1 MSIGVAS
8 ARSFL
13 ISGVVMKETSFQKTA
28 LAVSLLSVFSFGV
41 QANPLVLENAKYPN
55 TTLNTLNMN
64 NAGQDVVYKAPAAE
78 NTDSQTVSEY
88 KYYALLLSNGT
99 GNTITAKSLTFR
111 SANQATNDPNQTT
124 GASYNALVL
133 TNSSSLTIDV
143 DTLNVGTQ
151 NGADRGIRLT
161 GAGTGAGNRLT
172 IHANEITSYT
182 GDEFVHVRNGG
193 AGSVADIGTADRRIG
208 KFTAKTGWGKD
219 DYGVAIL
226 QVNEGGTIN
235 FYADEAT
242 FDGSTNIS
250 GGVFGSGSYGTLN
263 VDVNKLNIDG
273 NICGTYGLITTDTH
287 TFYLNV
293 RAKELSLK
301 GDINFGS
308 KGDSASHSNH
318 GRRTIV
324 NVNADRGTMEG
335 NVHGYERGR
344 VGIFSEQGLEI
355 TGNITVEDWGKA
367 YLGALLKNDGTIEKE
382 GGLVSLTGNVDL
394 KDRAHLTFGNGSRT
408 IVGGNISAG
417 PQTTV
422 RLNSAE
428 LELGPEGTATFDGD
442 QFFSSG
448 GTIVLNNAPS
458 NAPSQDG
465 KVLTISNLTGDLTV
479 AASGVLNDTFANPE
493 DAAKALNESIDIRIN
508 PQGEEGGTYQ
518 LTGRSGS
525 ISDSWVADSD
535 GTITARTEN
544 ESLKAFE
551 NFNAMTLVAWR
562 GENNRLTQRLGD
574 IRDNAGA
581 VGSWARVYGY
591 KAEYSDGV
599 SIKYKSNAVQAGTDL
614 RFADNYVAG
623 LALSYTKGDG
633 TLSNG
638 SADVDSYSV
647 AAYVTGSFPCG
658 GYFDV
663 IGRAG
668 RMSSDMTAANGTNVL
683 KASYDNTLLGLS
695 AEVGYRYNINSM
707 FYVEPQAE
715 LSYATALGDDFTAG
729 NGVRIRQDD
738 FQSLVGRLGARV
750 GATFAQ
756 NKGSVYLTAS
766 VKHDFLGDADST
778 ASLGNVVKKQDVN
791 VGGTWFSYGIGT
803 QFDMTDKLSVYGS
816 LERADGSD
824 YTENYRYN
832 VGLRYVW

>member
-1 MSIGVAS
+1 
-8 ARSFL
+8 
-13 ISGVVMKETSFQKTA
+13 MKETSFQKTA
-28 LAVSLLSVFSFGV
+28 LAVSLLSVFSFSV
-41 QANPLVLENAKYPN
+41 QADPLVNAEYSS
-55 TTLNTLNMN
+55 TTLNLND
-64 NAGQDVVYKAPAAE
+64 AGQDVVYKAP
-78 NTDSQTVSEY
+78 NMGSYTGEY
-88 KYYALLLSNGT
+88 YHHALLLNNGT
-99 GNTITAKSLTFR
+99 GNAITAKSLTFR
-111 SANQATNDPNQTT
+111 SANKETNNPSQHPGD
-124 GASYNALVL
+124 SYHAIVL

-151 NGADRGIRLT
+151 DKDGNPIYGADRGIRLT

-273 NICGTYGLITTDTH
+273 NICGTYGLITTDNN

-293 RAKELSLK
+293 RAKELSLN

-318 GRRTIV
+318 GRTTIV
-324 NVNADRGTMEG
+324 NVNADRGTMTG
-335 NVHGYERGR
+335 NVQGFERGN

-355 TGNITVEDWGKA
+355 TGDITVKGNGQA
-367 YLGALLKNDGTIEKE
+367 YLGALLKKDGETIVPEKE
-382 GGLVSLTGNVDL
+382 GGLVSLTGNVVL
-394 KDRAHLTFGNGSRT
+394 ENFAHLTFGNGSRT

-417 PQTTV
+417 SQTTV
-422 RLNSAE
+422 ELQSAE

-458 NAPSQDG
+458 GEG
-465 KVLTISNLTGDLTV
+465 KVLTILDLRGDLTV

-493 DAAKALNESIDIRIN
+493 DAAQALNESIDIGIN
-508 PQGEEGGTYQ
+508 EQGEGNYQ

-591 KAEYSDGV
+591 KAKYSDGV

-614 RFADNYVAG
+614 RFADNYIAG

-668 RMSSDMTAANGTNVL
+668 RMSSDMTAANGTNVM

-695 AEVGYRYNINSM
+695 AEVGYRYNINPM

-778 ASLGNVVKKQDVN
+778 ATLGNVVKKQDVN

>member
-1 MSIGVAS
+1 
-8 ARSFL
+8 
-13 ISGVVMKETSFQKTA
+13 MKETSFQKTA

-41 QANPLVLENAKYPN
+41 QAEPLVNAEYPTGTN
-55 TTLNTLNMN
+55 LNMN
-64 NAGQDVVYKAPAAE
+64 HAGQDVVYEAPARPNA
-78 NTDSQTVSEY
+78 DPSDSEY
-88 KYYALLLSNGT
+88 RHYALLLSNGT
-99 GNTITAKSLTFR
+99 GNAITAKSLTFC
-111 SANQATNDPNQTT
+111 SANQATHNPSQTT
-124 GASYNALVL
+124 GASYHALVL

-161 GAGTGAGNRLT
+161 GAGAGAGNKLT
-172 IHANEITSYT
+172 ILANEITSYT

-193 AGSVADIGTADRRIG
+193 AGSVANIGTANRRIG
-208 KFTAKTGWGKD
+208 KFTAKTGWTKD

-273 NICGTYGLITTDTH
+273 NICGTYGLITTDTN

-318 GRRTIV
+318 GRKTIV
-324 NVNADRGTMEG
+324 NVNADRGTMTG
-335 NVHGYERGR
+335 NVQGFERGH

-355 TGNITVEDWGKA
+355 TGDIIVEDNGKA
-367 YLGALLKNDGTIEKE
+367 YLGALLKKDENEIIVPEKE
-382 GGLVSLTGNVDL
+382 GGLVSLTGDVDL
-394 KDRAHLTFGNGSRT
+394 KERAHLTFGNGSRT

-458 NAPSQDG
+458 QDG
-465 KVLTISNLTGDLTV
+465 KVLTISNLNGDLTV

-562 GENNRLTQRLGD
+562 GENNRLAQRLGD

-591 KAEYSDGV
+591 QAKYSDGV

-715 LSYATALGDDFTAG
+715 LSYATTLGDDFTAG

-738 FQSLVGRLGARV
+738 YQSLVGRLGARV

-778 ASLGNVVKKQDVN
+778 ATLGNVVKKQDVN

-816 LERADGSD
+816 LERADGGD

>member
-1 MSIGVAS
+1 
-8 ARSFL
+8 
-13 ISGVVMKETSFQKTA
+13 MKETSFQKTA

-41 QANPLVLENAKYPN
+41 QANPLEFGNEGHSS
-55 TTLNTLNMN
+55 TTLNMN
-64 NAGQDVVYKAPAAE
+64 HAGQDVVYKAPAAV
-78 NTDSQTVSEY
+78 NTGPNASEY
-88 KYYALLLSNGT
+88 KHYALLLSNGT
-99 GNTITAKSLTFR
+99 ENAITAKSLTFR
-111 SANQATNDPNQTT
+111 SANLATDDPNQTT

-151 NGADRGIRLT
+151 NNAGNSIYGADRGIRLT
-161 GAGTGAGNRLT
+161 GAGTGAGNKLT

-193 AGSVADIGTADRRIG
+193 EGSVANIGTADRRIG

-273 NICGTYGLITTDTH
+273 NICGTYGLITTDTN

-308 KGDSASHSNH
+308 KGDSASHSDH
-318 GRRTIV
+318 GRTTIV
-324 NVNADRGTMEG
+324 NVNADRGTMTG
-335 NVHGYERGR
+335 NVQGFERGH

-355 TGNITVEDWGKA
+355 TGDITVKGNGQA
-367 YLGALLKNDGTIEKE
+367 YLGALLKKNGETIVPEKE
-382 GGLVSLTGNVDL
+382 GGLVSLTGNVNL
-394 KDRAHLTFGNGSRT
+394 TSWAHLTFGNGSRT
-408 IVGGNISAG
+408 IVRGNISAG
-417 PQTTV
+417 ISPNDSPVVDLQ
-422 RLNSAE
+422 SAE
-428 LELGPEGTATFDGD
+428 LELGPEGTATFGGEGLW
-442 QFFSSG
+442 SSG
-448 GTIVLNNAPS
+448 GTIVLNNVS
-458 NAPSQDG
+458 SGDG
-465 KVLTISNLTGDLTV
+465 KVLTISDLNGDLTV
-479 AASGVLNDTFANPE
+479 AASSVLNDTFANPE
-493 DAAKALNESIDIRIN
+493 DAAKALNESIDIGIRE
-508 PQGEEGGTYQ
+508 QGRGTYQ
-518 LTGRSGS
+518 LTGRSGI

-544 ESLKAFE
+544 ESLNAFE

-591 KAEYSDGV
+591 QAKYSDGV

-668 RMSSDMTAANGTNVL
+668 RMSSDITAANGTNVM

-695 AEVGYRYNINSM
+695 AEVGYRYNINPM

-778 ASLGNVVKKQDVN
+778 ASLGNVVKKQEVN
-791 VGGTWFSYGIGT
+791 AGGTWFSYGIGT

>member
-1 MSIGVAS
+1 
-8 ARSFL
+8 
-13 ISGVVMKETSFQKTA
+13 MKETSFQKTA

-41 QANPLVLENAKYPN
+41 QANPLEFGNEGHSS
-55 TTLNTLNMN
+55 TTLNMN
-64 NAGQDVVYKAPAAE
+64 HAGQDVVYKAPAAV
-78 NTDSQTVSEY
+78 NTGPNASEY
-88 KYYALLLSNGT
+88 KHYALLLSNGT
-99 GNTITAKSLTFR
+99 ENAITAKSLTFR
-111 SANQATNDPNQTT
+111 SANQAMHDPNQTT

-151 NGADRGIRLT
+151 NNAGNSIYGADRGIRLT
-161 GAGTGAGNRLT
+161 GAGTGAGNKLT

-193 AGSVADIGTADRRIG
+193 EGSVANIGTADRRIG

-273 NICGTYGLITTDTH
+273 NICGTYGLITTDTN

-308 KGDSASHSNH
+308 KGDSASHSDH
-318 GRRTIV
+318 GRTTIV
-324 NVNADRGTMEG
+324 NVNADRGTMTG
-335 NVHGYERGR
+335 NVQGFERGH

-355 TGNITVEDWGKA
+355 TGDITVKGNGQA
-367 YLGALLKNDGTIEKE
+367 YLGALLKKNGETIVPEKE
-382 GGLVSLTGNVDL
+382 GGLVSLTGNVNL
-394 KDRAHLTFGNGSRT
+394 TSRAHLTFGNGSRT
-408 IVGGNISAG
+408 IVRGNISAG
-417 PQTTV
+417 ISPNESPVVDLQ
-422 RLNSAE
+422 SAE
-428 LELGPEGTATFDGD
+428 LELGPGGTATFGGEWLH
-442 QFFSSG
+442 SSG
-448 GTIVLNNAPS
+448 GTIVLNNVS
-458 NAPSQDG
+458 SGDG
-465 KVLTISNLTGDLTV
+465 KVLTIRNLTGDLTV
-479 AASGVLNDTFANPE
+479 AASSVLNDTFANPE
-493 DAAKALNESIDIRIN
+493 DAAKALNESIDIGIDE
-508 PQGEEGGTYQ
+508 QGEGGTYQ

-544 ESLKAFE
+544 ESLNAFE

-591 KAEYSDGV
+591 QAKYSDGV

-668 RMSSDMTAANGTNVL
+668 RMSSDITAANGTNVM

-695 AEVGYRYNINSM
+695 AEVGYRYNINPM

>member
-1 MSIGVAS
+1 
-8 ARSFL
+8 
-13 ISGVVMKETSFQKTA
+13 MKETSFQKTA

-111 SANQATNDPNQTT
+111 SANQAMHNTSQTT
-124 GASYNALVL
+124 GTGYNALVL

-151 NGADRGIRLT
+151 NNAGNSIYGADRGIRLT
-161 GAGTGAGNRLT
+161 GEGTGAGNNLT

-182 GDEFVHVRNGG
+182 GDEFVHVRNG
-193 AGSVADIGTADRRIG
+193 ANSVANIGTADRRIG

-335 NVHGYERGR
+335 NVHGYERGN

-355 TGNITVEDWGKA
+355 TGNITVEDNGQA

-382 GGLVSLTGNVDL
+382 GGLVSLTGDVDL
-394 KDRAHLTFGNGSRT
+394 KERARLTFGNGSRT

-428 LELGPEGTATFDGD
+428 LELGPGGTATFGGD

-448 GTIVLNNAPS
+448 GTIVLNNVS
-458 NAPSQDG
+458 SGDG
-465 KVLTISNLTGDLTV
+465 KVLKIHDLRGNLTV
-479 AASGVLNDTFANPE
+479 AASSVLNDTFANPE
-493 DAAKALNESIDIRIN
+493 DAAKALNESIDIWIN
-508 PQGEEGGTYQ
+508 PQVEGGTYQ

-591 KAEYSDGV
+591 QAKYSDGV

-668 RMSSDMTAANGTNVL
+668 RMSSDITAANGTNVM

-695 AEVGYRYNINSM
+695 AEVGYRYNINPM

>member
-1 MSIGVAS
+1 
-8 ARSFL
+8 
-13 ISGVVMKETSFQKTA
+13 MKETSFQKTA

-41 QANPLVLENAKYPN
+41 QAESLVNAKYSGVTN
-55 TTLNTLNMN
+55 LNY
-64 NAGQDVVYKAPAAE
+64 AGQDVVYKAPGTL
-78 NTDSQTVSEY
+78 NTGSNTSEY
-88 KYYALLLSNGT
+88 EHYALLFSNAT
-99 GNTITAKSLTFR
+99 GTITAKSLTFC
-111 SANQATNDPNQTT
+111 SDYKATNITPSQIPP
-124 GASYNALVL
+124 GAGRHALVL
-133 TNSSSLTIDV
+133 TDSSSLTIDV

-151 NGADRGIRLT
+151 DNAGHSIYGGERGIRLT
-161 GAGTGAGNRLT
+161 GAGTGAGNKLT
-172 IHANEITSYT
+172 ILANEITSYT

-193 AGSVADIGTADRRIG
+193 AGSVANIGTANRRIG
-208 KFTAKTGWGKD
+208 KFTAKTGWTKD

-273 NICGTYGLITTDTH
+273 NICGTYGLITTDTN

-318 GRRTIV
+318 GRKTIV
-324 NVNADRGTMEG
+324 NVNADRGTMTG
-335 NVHGYERGR
+335 NVQGFERGH

-355 TGNITVEDWGKA
+355 TGNITVEDWGQA

-382 GGLVSLTGNVDL
+382 GGLVSLTGDVNL
-394 KDRAHLTFGNGSRT
+394 KKRAHLTFGNGSRT
-408 IVGGNISAG
+408 IVCGNISAG
-417 PQTTV
+417 ISEGDSPV
-422 RLNSAE
+422 VELNSAE
-428 LELGPEGTATFDGD
+428 LELGPGGTATFGGEWLH
-442 QFFSSG
+442 SSG
-448 GTIVLNNAPS
+448 GTIVLNNVS
-458 NAPSQDG
+458 SGDG
-465 KVLTISNLTGDLTV
+465 KVLTILNLKGDLTV

-493 DAAKALNESIDIRIN
+493 DAAKALNESIDIGIYE
-508 PQGEEGGTYQ
+508 QGEEGGTYQ
-518 LTGRSGS
+518 LTGRSGI

-591 KAEYSDGV
+591 KAKYSDGV

-715 LSYATALGDDFTAG
+715 LSYATTLGDDFTAG

-738 FQSLVGRLGARV
+738 YQSLVGRLGARV

-778 ASLGNVVKKQDVN
+778 ATLGNVVKKQDVN

-816 LERADGSD
+816 LERADGGD

>member
-1 MSIGVAS
+1 
-8 ARSFL
+8 
-13 ISGVVMKETSFQKTA
+13 MKETSFQKTA

-111 SANQATNDPNQTT
+111 SANQATDDPNQTP

-143 DTLNVGTQ
+143 DTLNVSTQ
-151 NGADRGIRLT
+151 NNAGNSIYGADRGIRLT
-161 GAGTGAGNRLT
+161 GEGTGAGNNLT

-182 GDEFVHVRNGG
+182 GDEFVHVRNG
-193 AGSVADIGTADRRIG
+193 ANSVANIGTADRRIG

-273 NICGTYGLITTDTH
+273 NICGTYGLITTDTN

-308 KGDSASHSNH
+308 KGDSASHSDH
-318 GRRTIV
+318 GRTTIV
-324 NVNADRGTMEG
+324 NVNADRGTMTG
-335 NVHGYERGR
+335 NVQGFERGH

-355 TGNITVEDWGKA
+355 TGDITVKGNGQA
-367 YLGALLKNDGTIEKE
+367 YLGALLKKNGETIVPEKE
-382 GGLVSLTGNVDL
+382 GGLVSLTGNVNL
-394 KDRAHLTFGNGSRT
+394 TSRAHLTFGNGSRT
-408 IVGGNISAG
+408 IVRGNISAG
-417 PQTTV
+417 ISPNDSPVVDLQ
-422 RLNSAE
+422 SAE
-428 LELGPEGTATFDGD
+428 LELGPEGTATFGGEGLW
-442 QFFSSG
+442 SSG
-448 GTIVLNNAPS
+448 GTIVLNNVS
-458 NAPSQDG
+458 SGDG
-465 KVLTISNLTGDLTV
+465 KVLTISDLNGDLTV
-479 AASGVLNDTFANPE
+479 AASSVLNDTFANPE
-493 DAAKALNESIDIRIN
+493 DAAKALNESIDIGIRE
-508 PQGEEGGTYQ
+508 QGRGTYQ
-518 LTGRSGS
+518 LTGRSGI

-544 ESLKAFE
+544 ESLNAFE

-591 KAEYSDGV
+591 QAKYSDGV

-668 RMSSDMTAANGTNVL
+668 RMSSDITAANGTNVM

-695 AEVGYRYNINSM
+695 AEVGYRYNINPM

-778 ASLGNVVKKQDVN
+778 ASLGNVVKKQEVN
-791 VGGTWFSYGIGT
+791 AGGTWFSYGIGT

>member
-1 MSIGVAS
+1 
-8 ARSFL
+8 
-13 ISGVVMKETSFQKTA
+13 MKETSFQKTA

-41 QANPLVLENAKYPN
+41 QANPLENEEYSAGTN
-55 TTLNTLNMN
+55 LNMN
-64 NAGQDVVYKAPAAE
+64 DAGQDVVYTAP
-78 NTDSQTVSEY
+78 NMGSDTGEY
-88 KYYALLLSNGT
+88 YHHALLFSNAT
-99 GNTITAKSLTFR
+99 GTITAKSLTFR
-111 SANQATNDPNQTT
+111 SANPATNDPNLTPGT
-124 GASYNALVL
+124 GYHALVL

-151 NGADRGIRLT
+151 NQSGNSIYGADRGIRLT

-273 NICGTYGLITTDTH
+273 NICGTYGLITTDPN

-324 NVNADRGTMEG
+324 NVNADRGTMTG
-335 NVHGYERGR
+335 NVQGFERGH

-382 GGLVSLTGNVDL
+382 GGLVSLTGNVNL
-394 KDRAHLTFGNGSRT
+394 IRRAHLTFGNGSRT
-408 IVGGNISAG
+408 IVRGNISAG
-417 PQTTV
+417 ISPNDSPVVDLQ
-422 RLNSAE
+422 SAE
-428 LELGPEGTATFDGD
+428 LELGPGGTATFGGEWLH
-442 QFFSSG
+442 SSG
-448 GTIVLNNAPS
+448 GTIVLNNVS
-458 NAPSQDG
+458 SGDG
-465 KVLTISNLTGDLTV
+465 KVLTIRNLTGDLTV
-479 AASGVLNDTFANPE
+479 AASSVLNDTFANPE
-493 DAAKALNESIDIRIN
+493 DAAKALNESIDIGIDE
-508 PQGEEGGTYQ
+508 QGEGGTYQ

-544 ESLKAFE
+544 ESLNAFE

-591 KAEYSDGV
+591 KAKYSDGV

-738 FQSLVGRLGARV
+738 YQSLVGRLGARV

-778 ASLGNVVKKQDVN
+778 ATLGNVVKKQDVN

>member
-1 MSIGVAS
+1 
-8 ARSFL
+8 
-13 ISGVVMKETSFQKTA
+13 MKETSFQKTA

-111 SANQATNDPNQTT
+111 SANQATDDPNQTP

-151 NGADRGIRLT
+151 NNAGNSIYGADRGIRLT
-161 GAGTGAGNRLT
+161 GEGTGAGNNLT

-182 GDEFVHVRNGG
+182 GDEFVHVRNG
-193 AGSVADIGTADRRIG
+193 ANSVANIGTADRRIG

-273 NICGTYGLITTDTH
+273 NICGTYGLITTDTN

-308 KGDSASHSNH
+308 KGDSASHSDH
-318 GRRTIV
+318 GRTTIV
-324 NVNADRGTMEG
+324 NVNADRGTMTG
-335 NVHGYERGR
+335 NVQGFERGH

-355 TGNITVEDWGKA
+355 TGDITVKGNGQA
-367 YLGALLKNDGTIEKE
+367 YLGALLKKNGETIVPEKE
-382 GGLVSLTGNVDL
+382 GGLVSLTGNVNL
-394 KDRAHLTFGNGSRT
+394 TSRAHLTFGNGSRT
-408 IVGGNISAG
+408 IVRGNISAG
-417 PQTTV
+417 ISPNDSPVVDLQ
-422 RLNSAE
+422 SAE
-428 LELGPEGTATFDGD
+428 LELGPEGTATFGGEGLW
-442 QFFSSG
+442 SSG
-448 GTIVLNNAPS
+448 GTIVLNNVS
-458 NAPSQDG
+458 SGDG
-465 KVLTISNLTGDLTV
+465 KVLTISDLNGDLTV
-479 AASGVLNDTFANPE
+479 AASSVLNDTFANPE
-493 DAAKALNESIDIRIN
+493 DAAKALNESIDIGIRE
-508 PQGEEGGTYQ
+508 QGRGTYQ
-518 LTGRSGS
+518 LTGRSGI

-544 ESLKAFE
+544 ESLNAFE

-591 KAEYSDGV
+591 QAKYSDGV

-668 RMSSDMTAANGTNVL
+668 RMSSDITAANGTNVM

-695 AEVGYRYNINSM
+695 AEVGYRYNINPM

-778 ASLGNVVKKQDVN
+778 ASLGNVVKKQEVN
-791 VGGTWFSYGIGT
+791 AGGTWFSYGIGT

>member
-1 MSIGVAS
+1 
-8 ARSFL
+8 
-13 ISGVVMKETSFQKTA
+13 MKETSFQKTA

-41 QANPLVLENAKYPN
+41 QANPLGNAEYSGVTN
-55 TTLNTLNMN
+55 LNY
-64 NAGQDVVYKAPAAE
+64 AGQDVVYTAP
-78 NTDSQTVSEY
+78 NMGSDTGEY
-88 KYYALLLSNGT
+88 YHHALLFSNAT
-99 GNTITAKSLTFR
+99 GTITAKSLTFR
-111 SANQATNDPNQTT
+111 SANPATNIPSPTPGT
-124 GASYNALVL
+124 GYHALVL

-151 NGADRGIRLT
+151 DAGGNSSPGADRGIRLT
-161 GAGTGAGNRLT
+161 GAGAGAGNKLT

-193 AGSVADIGTADRRIG
+193 EGSVADIGTADRRIG

-242 FDGSTNIS
+242 FDGSTHTS

-273 NICGTYGLITTDTH
+273 NICGTYGTIANDPHPH

-308 KGDSASHSNH
+308 MGNPTIHSNH
-318 GRRTIV
+318 DRTTIV
-324 NVNADRGTMEG
+324 NVNADRGTMTG
-335 NVHGYERGR
+335 NVNGFERGN

-355 TGNITVEDWGKA
+355 TGNITVENRGKA
-367 YLGALLKNDGTIEKE
+367 YLGALLFKKDDGTIAPEKE
-382 GGLVSLTGNVDL
+382 GGLVSLTGDVVL
-394 KDRAHLTFGNGSRT
+394 EGFAQLTFGNGSRT

-417 PQTTV
+417 SQTTV
-422 RLNSAE
+422 ELQSAE

-465 KVLTISNLTGDLTV
+465 KVLTISNLNGDLTV

-493 DAAKALNESIDIRIN
+493 DAAQALKGSIDIGIN
-508 PQGEEGGTYQ
+508 PQGEGGTYQ

-591 KAEYSDGV
+591 KAKYSDGV

>member
-1 MSIGVAS
+1 
-8 ARSFL
+8 
-13 ISGVVMKETSFQKTA
+13 MKETSFQKTA
-28 LAVSLLSVFSFGV
+28 LAVSLLSVFSFSV
-41 QANPLVLENAKYPN
+41 QADPLVNAEYSS
-55 TTLNTLNMN
+55 TTLNLND
-64 NAGQDVVYKAPAAE
+64 AGQDVVYEAPAKE
-78 NTDSQTVSEY
+78 NTGPNASEY

-99 GNTITAKSLTFR
+99 ENAITAKSLTFR
-111 SANQATNDPNQTT
+111 STNPATNNPSQTPGT
-124 GASYNALVL
+124 GYNALVL

-151 NGADRGIRLT
+151 NQVGNSIYGADRGIRLT
-161 GAGTGAGNRLT
+161 GAGNKLT
-172 IHANEITSYT
+172 ILANEITSYT
-182 GDEFVHVRNGG
+182 GDEFVHVRAG
-193 AGSVADIGTADRRIG
+193 ADSVADIGTADRRIG

-273 NICGTYGLITTDTH
+273 NLCGTYGLITTDNN

-293 RAKELSLK
+293 RAKELSLN

-318 GRRTIV
+318 GRTTIV
-324 NVNADRGTMEG
+324 NVNADRGTMTG
-335 NVHGYERGR
+335 NVQGFERGH

-382 GGLVSLTGNVDL
+382 GGLVSLTGNVNL
-394 KDRAHLTFGNGSRT
+394 IRRAHLTFGNGSRT
-408 IVGGNISAG
+408 IVRGNISAG
-417 PQTTV
+417 ISPNDSPVVDLQ
-422 RLNSAE
+422 SAE
-428 LELGPEGTATFDGD
+428 LELGPGGTATFGGEWLH
-442 QFFSSG
+442 SSG
-448 GTIVLNNAPS
+448 GTIVLNNVS
-458 NAPSQDG
+458 SGDG
-465 KVLTISNLTGDLTV
+465 KVLTIRNLTGDLTV
-479 AASGVLNDTFANPE
+479 AASSVLNDTFANPE
-493 DAAKALNESIDIRIN
+493 DAAKALNESIDIGIDE
-508 PQGEEGGTYQ
+508 QGEGGTYQ

-544 ESLKAFE
+544 ESLNAFE

-591 KAEYSDGV
+591 KAKYSDGV

-738 FQSLVGRLGARV
+738 YQSLVGRLGARV

-778 ASLGNVVKKQDVN
+778 ATLGNVVKKQDVN

>member
-1 MSIGVAS
+1 M
-8 ARSFL
+8 
-13 ISGVVMKETSFQKTA
+13 
-28 LAVSLLSVFSFGV
+28 
-41 QANPLVLENAKYPN
+41 
-55 TTLNTLNMN
+55 
-64 NAGQDVVYKAPAAE
+64 
-78 NTDSQTVSEY
+78 
-88 KYYALLLSNGT
+88 
-99 GNTITAKSLTFR
+99 
-111 SANQATNDPNQTT
+111 
-124 GASYNALVL
+124 
-133 TNSSSLTIDV
+133 
-143 DTLNVGTQ
+143 
-151 NGADRGIRLT
+151 
-161 GAGTGAGNRLT
+161 
-172 IHANEITSYT
+172 
-182 GDEFVHVRNGG
+182 
-193 AGSVADIGTADRRIG
+193 
-208 KFTAKTGWGKD
+208 
-219 DYGVAIL
+219 
-226 QVNEGGTIN
+226 
-235 FYADEAT
+235 
-242 FDGSTNIS
+242 
-250 GGVFGSGSYGTLN
+250 
-263 VDVNKLNIDG
+263 DVNKLNIDG
-273 NICGTYGLITTDTH
+273 NICGTYGLITTDLN

-308 KGDSASHSNH
+308 KGDSASHSDH
-318 GRRTIV
+318 GRTTIV
-324 NVNADRGTMEG
+324 NVNADRGTMTG
-335 NVHGYERGR
+335 NVQGFERGN

-355 TGNITVEDWGKA
+355 TGNITVEDNGQA

-382 GGLVSLTGNVDL
+382 GGLVSLTGDVDL
-394 KDRAHLTFGNGSRT
+394 KERARLTFGNGSRT

-428 LELGPEGTATFDGD
+428 LELGPGGTATFGGD

-448 GTIVLNNAPS
+448 GTIVLNNVS
-458 NAPSQDG
+458 SGDG
-465 KVLTISNLTGDLTV
+465 KVLKIHDLRGNLTV
-479 AASGVLNDTFANPE
+479 AASSVLNDTFANPE
-493 DAAKALNESIDIRIN
+493 DAAKALNESIDIWIN
-508 PQGEEGGTYQ
+508 PQVEGGTYQ

-591 KAEYSDGV
+591 QAKYSDGV

-668 RMSSDMTAANGTNVL
+668 RMSSDITAANGTNVM

-695 AEVGYRYNINSM
+695 AEVGYRYNINPM

>member
-1 MSIGVAS
+1 
-8 ARSFL
+8 
-13 ISGVVMKETSFQKTA
+13 MKETSFQKTA

-273 NICGTYGLITTDTH
+273 NICGTYGLITTDPN

-308 KGDSASHSNH
+308 KGDSASHSDH
-318 GRRTIV
+318 GRTTIV
-324 NVNADRGTMEG
+324 NVNADRGTMTG
-335 NVHGYERGR
+335 NVQGFERGH

-355 TGNITVEDWGKA
+355 TGDITVKVNGQA
-367 YLGALLKNDGTIEKE
+367 YLGALLKKDGGTIVPEKE
-382 GGLVSLTGNVDL
+382 GGLVSLTGDVVLENF
-394 KDRAHLTFGNGSRT
+394 AQLTFGNGSRT

-816 LERADGSD
+816 LERADGGD

>member
-1 MSIGVAS
+1 
-8 ARSFL
+8 
-13 ISGVVMKETSFQKTA
+13 MKETSFQKTA

-273 NICGTYGLITTDTH
+273 NICGTYGLITTDPN
-287 TFYLNV
+287 TFYLNI

-308 KGDSASHSNH
+308 KGDSASHSDH
-318 GRRTIV
+318 GRTTIV
-324 NVNADRGTMEG
+324 NVNADRGTMTG
-335 NVHGYERGR
+335 NVQGFERGH

-355 TGNITVEDWGKA
+355 TGDITVKVNGQA
-367 YLGALLKNDGTIEKE
+367 YLGALLKKDGGTIVPEKE
-382 GGLVSLTGNVDL
+382 GGLVSLTGDVVLENF
-394 KDRAHLTFGNGSRT
+394 AQLTFGNGSRT

>member
-1 MSIGVAS
+1 
-8 ARSFL
+8 
-13 ISGVVMKETSFQKTA
+13 MKETSFQKTA

-88 KYYALLLSNGT
+88 KYYALLLNNGT
-99 GNTITAKSLTFR
+99 GNAITAKSLTFR
-111 SANQATNDPNQTT
+111 SANKETNNPSQHPGD
-124 GASYNALVL
+124 SYHAIVL

-151 NGADRGIRLT
+151 DKDGNPIYGADRGIRLT

-172 IHANEITSYT
+172 IHANEITSYM

-263 VDVNKLNIDG
+263 VDGNKLNIDG
-273 NICGTYGLITTDTH
+273 NICGTYGLITTDNN

-308 KGDSASHSNH
+308 MGNPTIHSNH
-318 GRRTIV
+318 DRTTIV
-324 NVNADRGTMEG
+324 NVNADRGTMTG
-335 NVHGYERGR
+335 NVQGFERGN

-382 GGLVSLTGNVDL
+382 GGLVSLTGNVNL
-394 KDRAHLTFGNGSRT
+394 IRRAHLTFGNGSRT
-408 IVGGNISAG
+408 IVRGNISAG
-417 PQTTV
+417 ISPNDSPVVDLQ
-422 RLNSAE
+422 SAE
-428 LELGPEGTATFDGD
+428 LELGPGGTATFGGEWLH
-442 QFFSSG
+442 SSG
-448 GTIVLNNAPS
+448 GTIVLNNVS
-458 NAPSQDG
+458 SGDG
-465 KVLTISNLTGDLTV
+465 KVLTIRNLTGDLTV

-493 DAAKALNESIDIRIN
+493 DAAKALNESIDIGIDE
-508 PQGEEGGTYQ
+508 QGEGGTYQ

-544 ESLKAFE
+544 ESLNAFE

-591 KAEYSDGV
+591 KAKYSDGV

>member
-1 MSIGVAS
+1 
-8 ARSFL
+8 
-13 ISGVVMKETSFQKTA
+13 MKETSFQKTA
-28 LAVSLLSVFSFGV
+28 LAVSLLSVFSFSV
-41 QANPLVLENAKYPN
+41 QADPLVNAEYSS
-55 TTLNTLNMN
+55 TTLNLND
-64 NAGQDVVYKAPAAE
+64 AGQDVVYKAP
-78 NTDSQTVSEY
+78 NMGSYTGEY
-88 KYYALLLSNGT
+88 YHHALLLNNGT
-99 GNTITAKSLTFR
+99 GNAITAKSLTFR
-111 SANQATNDPNQTT
+111 SANKETNNPSQHPGD
-124 GASYNALVL
+124 SYHAIVL

-151 NGADRGIRLT
+151 DKDGNPIYGADRGIRLT

-318 GRRTIV
+318 GRTTIV

-408 IVGGNISAG
+408 IISGNISTG
-417 PQTTV
+417 SQTV
-422 RLNSAE
+422 VELNSAE
-428 LELGPEGTATFDGD
+428 LELGPEGTATFGGEGL
-442 QFFSSG
+442 SSYG
-448 GTIVLNNAPS
+448 GTIVLNNTS
-458 NAPSQDG
+458 SGDG
-465 KVLTISNLTGDLTV
+465 KVLTISDLKGDHLTV

-493 DAAKALNESIDIRIN
+493 DAAQALKGSIEIGR
-508 PQGEEGGTYQ
+508 GENYQ
-518 LTGRSGS
+518 LKGRSGS

-544 ESLKAFE
+544 ESLNAFE

-591 KAEYSDGV
+591 KAKYSDGV

-695 AEVGYRYNINSM
+695 AEVGYRYNINPM

>member
-1 MSIGVAS
+1 
-8 ARSFL
+8 
-13 ISGVVMKETSFQKTA
+13 MKETSFQKTA

-111 SANQATNDPNQTT
+111 SANQATDDPNQTP

-151 NGADRGIRLT
+151 NNAGNSIYGADRGIRLT
-161 GAGTGAGNRLT
+161 GEGTGAGNNLT

-182 GDEFVHVRNGG
+182 GDEFVHVRNG
-193 AGSVADIGTADRRIG
+193 ANSVANIGTADRRIG

-250 GGVFGSGSYGTLN
+250 GGVFGLGSYGTLN

-273 NICGTYGLITTDTH
+273 NICGTYGLITTDTN

-308 KGDSASHSNH
+308 KGDSASHSDH
-318 GRRTIV
+318 GRTTIV
-324 NVNADRGTMEG
+324 NVNADRGTMTG
-335 NVHGYERGR
+335 NVQGFERGH

-355 TGNITVEDWGKA
+355 TGDITVKGNGQA
-367 YLGALLKNDGTIEKE
+367 YLGALLKKNGETIVPEKE
-382 GGLVSLTGNVDL
+382 GGLVSLTGNVNL
-394 KDRAHLTFGNGSRT
+394 TSRAHLTFGNGSRT
-408 IVGGNISAG
+408 IVRGNISAG
-417 PQTTV
+417 ISPNDSPVVDLQ
-422 RLNSAE
+422 SAE
-428 LELGPEGTATFDGD
+428 LELGPEGTATFGGEGLW
-442 QFFSSG
+442 SSG
-448 GTIVLNNAPS
+448 GTIVLNNVS
-458 NAPSQDG
+458 SGDG
-465 KVLTISNLTGDLTV
+465 KVLTISDLNGDLTV
-479 AASGVLNDTFANPE
+479 AASSVLNDTFANPE
-493 DAAKALNESIDIRIN
+493 DAAKALNESIDIGIRE
-508 PQGEEGGTYQ
+508 QGRGTYQ
-518 LTGRSGS
+518 LTGRSGI

-544 ESLKAFE
+544 ESLNAFE

-591 KAEYSDGV
+591 QAKYSDGV

-668 RMSSDMTAANGTNVL
+668 RMSSDITAANGTNVM

-695 AEVGYRYNINSM
+695 AEVGYRYNINPM

-778 ASLGNVVKKQDVN
+778 ASLGNVVKKQEVN
-791 VGGTWFSYGIGT
+791 AGGTWFSYGIGT

>member
-1 MSIGVAS
+1 
-8 ARSFL
+8 
-13 ISGVVMKETSFQKTA
+13 MKETSFQKTA

-41 QANPLVLENAKYPN
+41 QANSLVNKEYSAG
-55 TTLNTLNMN
+55 TTLNMN
-64 NAGQDVVYKAPAAE
+64 DAGQDVVYKAPATE
-78 NTDSQTVSEY
+78 KTNTNNEY

-99 GNTITAKSLTFR
+99 ENAITAKSLTFR
-111 SANQATNDPNQTT
+111 STNPATHNPNQHP
-124 GASYNALVL
+124 GDSYHAIVL

-151 NGADRGIRLT
+151 DQNGNSIYGADRGIRLT
-161 GAGTGAGNRLT
+161 VAGTGAGNKLT

-193 AGSVADIGTADRRIG
+193 EGSVANIGTADRRIG

-273 NICGTYGLITTDTH
+273 NICGTYGLITTDTN

-308 KGDSASHSNH
+308 KGDSASHSDH
-318 GRRTIV
+318 GRTTIV
-324 NVNADRGTMEG
+324 NVNADRGTMTG
-335 NVHGYERGR
+335 NVQGFERGH

-355 TGNITVEDWGKA
+355 TGDITVKGNGQA
-367 YLGALLKNDGTIEKE
+367 YLGALLKKNGETIVPEKE
-382 GGLVSLTGNVDL
+382 GGLVSLTGNVNL
-394 KDRAHLTFGNGSRT
+394 TSRAHLTFGNGSRT
-408 IVGGNISAG
+408 IVRGNISAG
-417 PQTTV
+417 ISPNDSPVVDLQ
-422 RLNSAE
+422 SAE
-428 LELGPEGTATFDGD
+428 LELGPEGTATFGGEGLW
-442 QFFSSG
+442 SSG
-448 GTIVLNNAPS
+448 GTIVLNNVS
-458 NAPSQDG
+458 SGDG
-465 KVLTISNLTGDLTV
+465 KVLTISDLNGDLTV
-479 AASGVLNDTFANPE
+479 AASSVLNDTFANPE
-493 DAAKALNESIDIRIN
+493 DAAKALNESIDIGIRE
-508 PQGEEGGTYQ
+508 QGRGTYQ
-518 LTGRSGS
+518 LTGRSGI

-544 ESLKAFE
+544 ESLNAFE

-591 KAEYSDGV
+591 QAKYSDGV

-668 RMSSDMTAANGTNVL
+668 RMSSDITAANGTNVM

-695 AEVGYRYNINSM
+695 AEVGYRYNINPM

-778 ASLGNVVKKQDVN
+778 ASLGNVVKKQEVN
-791 VGGTWFSYGIGT
+791 AGGTWFSYGIGT

>member
-1 MSIGVAS
+1 
-8 ARSFL
+8 
-13 ISGVVMKETSFQKTA
+13 MKETSFQKTA

-41 QANPLVLENAKYPN
+41 QANPFENAEYSAGTN
-55 TTLNTLNMN
+55 LNMN
-64 NAGQDVVYKAPAAE
+64 DAGQDVVYKAPAME
-78 NTDSQTVSEY
+78 NTGPNASEY

-161 GAGTGAGNRLT
+161 GAGTGAGNKLT
-172 IHANEITSYT
+172 IHANEITSFT

-193 AGSVADIGTADRRIG
+193 EGSVADIGTANRRIG

-318 GRRTIV
+318 GRTTIV

-408 IVGGNISAG
+408 IISGNISTG
-417 PQTTV
+417 SQTV
-422 RLNSAE
+422 VELNSAE
-428 LELGPEGTATFDGD
+428 LELGPEGTATFGGEGL
-442 QFFSSG
+442 SSYG
-448 GTIVLNNAPS
+448 GTIVLNNTS
-458 NAPSQDG
+458 SGDG
-465 KVLTISNLTGDLTV
+465 KVLTISDLKGDHLTV

-493 DAAKALNESIDIRIN
+493 DAAQALKGSIEIGR
-508 PQGEEGGTYQ
+508 GENYQ
-518 LTGRSGS
+518 LKGRSGS

-544 ESLKAFE
+544 ESLNAFE

-591 KAEYSDGV
+591 KAKYSDGV

-738 FQSLVGRLGARV
+738 YQSLVGRLGARV

-778 ASLGNVVKKQDVN
+778 ATLGNVVKKQDVN

>member
-1 MSIGVAS
+1 
-8 ARSFL
+8 
-13 ISGVVMKETSFQKTA
+13 MKETSFQKTA

-41 QANPLVLENAKYPN
+41 QANPLENEEYSAGTN
-55 TTLNTLNMN
+55 LNMN
-64 NAGQDVVYKAPAAE
+64 DAGQDVVYTAP
-78 NTDSQTVSEY
+78 NMGSDTGEY
-88 KYYALLLSNGT
+88 YHHALLFSNAT
-99 GNTITAKSLTFR
+99 GTITAKSLTFR
-111 SANQATNDPNQTT
+111 SANPATNDPNLTPGT
-124 GASYNALVL
+124 GYHALVL

-151 NGADRGIRLT
+151 NQSGNSIYGADRGIRLT

-273 NICGTYGLITTDTH
+273 NICGTYGLITTDPN

-324 NVNADRGTMEG
+324 NVNADRGTMTG
-335 NVHGYERGR
+335 NVQGFERGH

-382 GGLVSLTGNVDL
+382 GGLVSLTGNVNL
-394 KDRAHLTFGNGSRT
+394 IRRAHLTFGNGSRT
-408 IVGGNISAG
+408 IVRGNISAG
-417 PQTTV
+417 ISPNDSPVVDLQ
-422 RLNSAE
+422 SAE
-428 LELGPEGTATFDGD
+428 LELGPGGTATFGGEWLH
-442 QFFSSG
+442 SSG
-448 GTIVLNNAPS
+448 GTIVLNNVS
-458 NAPSQDG
+458 SGDG
-465 KVLTISNLTGDLTV
+465 KVLTIRNLTGDLTV
-479 AASGVLNDTFANPE
+479 AASSVLNDTFANPE
-493 DAAKALNESIDIRIN
+493 DAAQALNESIDIRIN
-508 PQGEEGGTYQ
+508 PQGERGTYQ

-591 KAEYSDGV
+591 KAKYSDGV

-633 TLSNG
+633 ALSNG

-668 RMSSDMTAANGTNVL
+668 RMSSDMTAANGTSVM

-778 ASLGNVVKKQDVN
+778 ATLGNVVKKQDVN

-816 LERADGSD
+816 LERADGTD

>member
-1 MSIGVAS
+1 
-8 ARSFL
+8 
-13 ISGVVMKETSFQKTA
+13 MKETSFQKTA

-273 NICGTYGLITTDTH
+273 NICGTYGLITTDPN

-308 KGDSASHSNH
+308 KGDSASHSDH
-318 GRRTIV
+318 GRTTIV
-324 NVNADRGTMEG
+324 NVNADRGTMTG
-335 NVHGYERGR
+335 NVQGFERGH

-355 TGNITVEDWGKA
+355 TGDITVKVNGQA
-367 YLGALLKNDGTIEKE
+367 YLGALLKKDGGTIVPEKE
-382 GGLVSLTGNVDL
+382 GGLVSLTGDVVLENF
-394 KDRAHLTFGNGSRT
+394 AQLTFGNGSRT

-591 KAEYSDGV
+591 QAKYSDGV

-668 RMSSDMTAANGTNVL
+668 RMSSDMTAANGTNVM

-695 AEVGYRYNINSM
+695 AEVGYRYNINPM

-778 ASLGNVVKKQDVN
+778 ATLGNVVKKQDVN

>member
-1 MSIGVAS
+1 
-8 ARSFL
+8 
-13 ISGVVMKETSFQKTA
+13 MKETSFQKTA

-78 NTDSQTVSEY
+78 NTGSQTVSEY

-111 SANQATNDPNQTT
+111 SANQATNDPNQTP

-151 NGADRGIRLT
+151 NNAGNSIYGADRGIRLT
-161 GAGTGAGNRLT
+161 GEGTGAGNNLT

-182 GDEFVHVRNGG
+182 GDEFVHVRNG
-193 AGSVADIGTADRRIG
+193 ANSVANIGTADRRIG

-408 IVGGNISAG
+408 IISGNISTG
-417 PQTTV
+417 SQTV
-422 RLNSAE
+422 VELNSAE
-428 LELGPEGTATFDGD
+428 LELGPEGTATFGGEGL
-442 QFFSSG
+442 SSYG
-448 GTIVLNNAPS
+448 GTIVLNNTS
-458 NAPSQDG
+458 SGDG
-465 KVLTISNLTGDLTV
+465 KVLTISDLKGDHLTV

-493 DAAKALNESIDIRIN
+493 DAAQALKGSIEIGR
-508 PQGEEGGTYQ
+508 GENYQ
-518 LTGRSGS
+518 LKGRSGS

-544 ESLKAFE
+544 ESLNAFE

-695 AEVGYRYNINSM
+695 AEVGYRYNINPM

-778 ASLGNVVKKQDVN
+778 ATLGNVVKKQDVN

>member
-1 MSIGVAS
+1 
-8 ARSFL
+8 
-13 ISGVVMKETSFQKTA
+13 MKETSFQKTA

-41 QANPLVLENAKYPN
+41 QANPLENAEYSAGTN
-55 TTLNTLNMN
+55 LNMN
-64 NAGQDVVYKAPAAE
+64 DAGQDVVYKAPAAV
-78 NTDSQTVSEY
+78 NTGPNASEY
-88 KYYALLLSNGT
+88 KHYALLLSNGT
-99 GNTITAKSLTFR
+99 ENAITAKSLTFR
-111 SANQATNDPNQTT
+111 SANLATDDPNQTT

-151 NGADRGIRLT
+151 NNAGNSIYGADRGIRLT
-161 GAGTGAGNRLT
+161 GAGTGAGNKLT

-193 AGSVADIGTADRRIG
+193 EGSVANIGTADRRIG

-273 NICGTYGLITTDTH
+273 NICGTYGLITTDTN

-308 KGDSASHSNH
+308 KGDSASHSDH
-318 GRRTIV
+318 GRTTIV
-324 NVNADRGTMEG
+324 NVNADRGTMTG
-335 NVHGYERGR
+335 NVQGFERGH

-355 TGNITVEDWGKA
+355 TGDITVKGNGQA
-367 YLGALLKNDGTIEKE
+367 YLGALLKKNGETIVPEKE
-382 GGLVSLTGNVDL
+382 GGLVSLTGNVNL
-394 KDRAHLTFGNGSRT
+394 TSRAHLTFGNGSRT
-408 IVGGNISAG
+408 IVRGNISAG
-417 PQTTV
+417 ISTNDSPVVDLQ
-422 RLNSAE
+422 SAE
-428 LELGPEGTATFDGD
+428 LELGPEGTATFGGEGLW
-442 QFFSSG
+442 SSG
-448 GTIVLNNAPS
+448 GTIVLNNVS
-458 NAPSQDG
+458 SGDG
-465 KVLTISNLTGDLTV
+465 KVLTISDLNGDLTV
-479 AASGVLNDTFANPE
+479 AASSVLNDTFANPE
-493 DAAKALNESIDIRIN
+493 DAAKALNESIDIGIRE
-508 PQGEEGGTYQ
+508 QGRGTYQ
-518 LTGRSGS
+518 LTGRSGI

-544 ESLKAFE
+544 ESLNAFE

-591 KAEYSDGV
+591 QAKYSDGV

-668 RMSSDMTAANGTNVL
+668 RMSSDITAANGTNVM

-695 AEVGYRYNINSM
+695 AEVGYRYNINPM

-778 ASLGNVVKKQDVN
+778 ASLGNVVKKQEVN
-791 VGGTWFSYGIGT
+791 AGGTWFSYGIGT

>member
-1 MSIGVAS
+1 
-8 ARSFL
+8 
-13 ISGVVMKETSFQKTA
+13 MKETSFQKTA

-88 KYYALLLSNGT
+88 KYYALLLNNGT
-99 GNTITAKSLTFR
+99 GNAITAKSLTFR
-111 SANQATNDPNQTT
+111 SANKETNNPSQHPGD
-124 GASYNALVL
+124 SYHAIVL

-151 NGADRGIRLT
+151 DKDGNPIYGADRGIRLT

-273 NICGTYGLITTDTH
+273 NICGTYGLITTDNH

-318 GRRTIV
+318 GRTTIV
-324 NVNADRGTMEG
+324 NVNADRGTMTG
-335 NVHGYERGR
+335 NVQGFERGH

-355 TGNITVEDWGKA
+355 TGNITVEDWGNA

-382 GGLVSLTGNVDL
+382 GGLVSLTGDVNL
-394 KDRAHLTFGNGSRT
+394 ISWAHLTFGNGSRT
-408 IVGGNISAG
+408 IVRGNISADN
-417 PQTTV
+417 QTV
-422 RLNSAE
+422 VNLNSAE
-428 LELGPEGTATFDGD
+428 LELGPEGKATFGEEGLH
-442 QFFSSG
+442 SSG
-448 GTIVLNNAPS
+448 GTIVLNNAS
-458 NAPSQDG
+458 SGEG
-465 KVLTISNLTGDLTV
+465 KVLEIPNLQGDLTV

-493 DAAKALNESIDIRIN
+493 DAAQALNESIEIRG
-508 PQGEEGGTYQ
+508 QGSYSYQ

-591 KAEYSDGV
+591 QAKYSDGV

-668 RMSSDMTAANGTNVL
+668 RMSSDITAANGTNVM

-695 AEVGYRYNINSM
+695 AEVGYRYNINPM

>member
-1 MSIGVAS
+1 
-8 ARSFL
+8 
-13 ISGVVMKETSFQKTA
+13 MKETSFQKTA

-88 KYYALLLSNGT
+88 KYYALLLNNGT
-99 GNTITAKSLTFR
+99 GNAITAKSLTFR
-111 SANQATNDPNQTT
+111 SANKETNNPSQHPGD
-124 GASYNALVL
+124 SYHAIVL

-151 NGADRGIRLT
+151 DKDGNPIYGADRGIRLT

-273 NICGTYGLITTDTH
+273 NICGTYGLITTDNN

-308 KGDSASHSNH
+308 MGNPTIHSNH
-318 GRRTIV
+318 DRTTIV
-324 NVNADRGTMEG
+324 NVNADRGTMTG
-335 NVHGYERGR
+335 NVQGFERGN

-382 GGLVSLTGNVDL
+382 GGLVSLTGNVNL
-394 KDRAHLTFGNGSRT
+394 IRRAHLTFGNGSRT
-408 IVGGNISAG
+408 IVRGNISAG
-417 PQTTV
+417 ISPNDSPVVDLQ
-422 RLNSAE
+422 SAE
-428 LELGPEGTATFDGD
+428 LELGPGGTATFGGEWLH
-442 QFFSSG
+442 SSG
-448 GTIVLNNAPS
+448 GTIVLNNVS
-458 NAPSQDG
+458 SGDG
-465 KVLTISNLTGDLTV
+465 KVLTIRNLTGDLTV

-493 DAAKALNESIDIRIN
+493 DAAKALNESIDIGIDE
-508 PQGEEGGTYQ
+508 QGEGGTYQ

-544 ESLKAFE
+544 ESLNAFE

-591 KAEYSDGV
+591 KAKYSDGV

>member
-1 MSIGVAS
+1 
-8 ARSFL
+8 
-13 ISGVVMKETSFQKTA
+13 MKETSFQKTA

-41 QANPLVLENAKYPN
+41 QANPLENAEYSAGTN
-55 TTLNTLNMN
+55 LNMN
-64 NAGQDVVYKAPAAE
+64 DAGQDVVYKAPAAV
-78 NTDSQTVSEY
+78 NTGPNASEY
-88 KYYALLLSNGT
+88 KHYALLLSNGT
-99 GNTITAKSLTFR
+99 ENAITAKSLTFR
-111 SANQATNDPNQTT
+111 SANLATDDPNQTT

-151 NGADRGIRLT
+151 NNAGNSIYGADRGIRLT
-161 GAGTGAGNRLT
+161 GAGTGAGNKLT

-193 AGSVADIGTADRRIG
+193 EGSVANIGTADRRIG

-273 NICGTYGLITTDTH
+273 NICGTYGLITTDTN

-308 KGDSASHSNH
+308 KGDSASHSDH
-318 GRRTIV
+318 GRTTIV
-324 NVNADRGTMEG
+324 NVNADRGTMTG
-335 NVHGYERGR
+335 NVQGFERGH

-355 TGNITVEDWGKA
+355 TGDITVKGNGQA
-367 YLGALLKNDGTIEKE
+367 YLGALLKKNGETIVPEKE
-382 GGLVSLTGNVDL
+382 GGLVSLTGNVNL
-394 KDRAHLTFGNGSRT
+394 ISWAHLTFGNGSRT
-408 IVGGNISAG
+408 IVRGNISAG
-417 PQTTV
+417 ISPNDSPVVDLQ
-422 RLNSAE
+422 SAE
-428 LELGPEGTATFDGD
+428 LELGPEGTATFGGEGLW
-442 QFFSSG
+442 SSG
-448 GTIVLNNAPS
+448 GTIVLNNVS
-458 NAPSQDG
+458 SGDG
-465 KVLTISNLTGDLTV
+465 KVLTISDLNGDLTV

-493 DAAKALNESIDIRIN
+493 DAAKALNESIDIGIRE
-508 PQGEEGGTYQ
+508 QGGTYQ
-518 LTGRSGS
+518 LTGRSGI

-591 KAEYSDGV
+591 KAKYSDGV

-668 RMSSDMTAANGTNVL
+668 RMSSDITAANGTNVM

-695 AEVGYRYNINSM
+695 AEVGYRYNINPM

-729 NGVRIRQDD
+729 NGVRICQDD

-778 ASLGNVVKKQDVN
+778 ASLGNVVKKQEVN
-791 VGGTWFSYGIGT
+791 AGGTWFSYGIGT

>member
-1 MSIGVAS
+1 
-8 ARSFL
+8 
-13 ISGVVMKETSFQKTA
+13 MKETSFQKTA

-41 QANPLVLENAKYPN
+41 QANPLGNAEYSGVTN
-55 TTLNTLNMN
+55 LNY
-64 NAGQDVVYKAPAAE
+64 AGQDVVYTAP
-78 NTDSQTVSEY
+78 NMGSDTGEY
-88 KYYALLLSNGT
+88 YHHALLFSNAT
-99 GNTITAKSLTFR
+99 GTITAKSLTFR
-111 SANQATNDPNQTT
+111 SANPATNDPNLTPGT
-124 GASYNALVL
+124 GYHALVL

-151 NGADRGIRLT
+151 NQSGNSIYGADRGIRLT

-273 NICGTYGLITTDTH
+273 NICGTYGLITTDPN

-308 KGDSASHSNH
+308 KGDSASHSDH

-324 NVNADRGTMEG
+324 NVNADRGTMTG
-335 NVHGYERGR
+335 NVQGFERGH

-382 GGLVSLTGNVDL
+382 GGLVSLTGNVNL
-394 KDRAHLTFGNGSRT
+394 IRRAHLTFGNGSRT
-408 IVGGNISAG
+408 IVRGNISAG
-417 PQTTV
+417 ISPNDSPVVDLQ
-422 RLNSAE
+422 SAE
-428 LELGPEGTATFDGD
+428 LELGPGGTATFGGEWLH
-442 QFFSSG
+442 SSG
-448 GTIVLNNAPS
+448 GTIVLNNVS
-458 NAPSQDG
+458 SGDG
-465 KVLTISNLTGDLTV
+465 KVLTIRNLTGDLTV
-479 AASGVLNDTFANPE
+479 AASSVLNDTFANPE
-493 DAAKALNESIDIRIN
+493 DAAKALNESIDIGIDE
-508 PQGEEGGTYQ
+508 QGEGGTYQ

-544 ESLKAFE
+544 ESLNAFE

-591 KAEYSDGV
+591 KAKYSDGV

-738 FQSLVGRLGARV
+738 YQSLVGRLGARV

-778 ASLGNVVKKQDVN
+778 ATLGNVVKKQDVN

>member
-1 MSIGVAS
+1 
-8 ARSFL
+8 
-13 ISGVVMKETSFQKTA
+13 MKKTSFQKTA

-41 QANPLVLENAKYPN
+41 QAEPLENAEYSGVTN
-55 TTLNTLNMN
+55 LNY
-64 NAGQDVVYKAPAAE
+64 AGQDVVYKAPDTL
-78 NTDSQTVSEY
+78 NTGSNTSEY
-88 KYYALLLSNGT
+88 KRYALLFSNAT
-99 GNTITAKSLTFR
+99 GTITAKSLTFR
-111 SANQATNDPNQTT
+111 SANQATDNPSQTT
-124 GASYNALVL
+124 GTSYNALVL

-151 NGADRGIRLT
+151 DKDGNPIYGADRGIRLT
-161 GAGTGAGNRLT
+161 GAGAGAGNKLT

-193 AGSVADIGTADRRIG
+193 EGSVANIGTADRRIG

-273 NICGTYGLITTDTH
+273 NICGTYGLVTTDTN

-318 GRRTIV
+318 GRKTIV
-324 NVNADRGTMEG
+324 NVNADRGTMTG
-335 NVHGYERGR
+335 NVQGFERGN

-355 TGNITVEDWGKA
+355 TGDIIVEDNGKA
-367 YLGALLKNDGTIEKE
+367 YLGALLKKDENGIIVPEKE
-382 GGLVSLTGNVDL
+382 GGLVSLTGDVDL
-394 KDRAHLTFGNGSRT
+394 KERAHLTFGNGSRT

-458 NAPSQDG
+458 QDG
-465 KVLTISNLTGDLTV
+465 KVLTISNLNGDLTV

-591 KAEYSDGV
+591 KAKYSDGV

-715 LSYATALGDDFTAG
+715 LSYATTLGDDFTAG

-738 FQSLVGRLGARV
+738 YQSLVGRLGARV

-778 ASLGNVVKKQDVN
+778 ATLGNVVKKQDVN

-816 LERADGSD
+816 LERADGGD

>member
-1 MSIGVAS
+1 
-8 ARSFL
+8 
-13 ISGVVMKETSFQKTA
+13 MKKTSFQKTA

-41 QANPLVLENAKYPN
+41 QAEPLENAEYSGVTN
-55 TTLNTLNMN
+55 LNY
-64 NAGQDVVYKAPAAE
+64 AGQDVVYKAPDTL
-78 NTDSQTVSEY
+78 NTGSNTSEY
-88 KYYALLLSNGT
+88 KRYALLFSNAT
-99 GNTITAKSLTFR
+99 GTITAKSLTFR
-111 SANQATNDPNQTT
+111 SANLATDDPNLTP

-151 NGADRGIRLT
+151 DAGGNSIYGADRGIRLT
-161 GAGTGAGNRLT
+161 GAGNNLT

-182 GDEFVHVRNGG
+182 GDEFVHVRAG
-193 AGSVADIGTADRRIG
+193 ADSVANIGTADRRIG
-208 KFTAKTGWGKD
+208 KFTAKTGWGKG

-273 NICGTYGLITTDTH
+273 NICGTYGLITTDTN

-318 GRRTIV
+318 GRTTIV
-324 NVNADRGTMEG
+324 NVNADRGTMTG
-335 NVHGYERGR
+335 NVQGFERGH

-382 GGLVSLTGNVDL
+382 GGLVSLTGNVNL
-394 KDRAHLTFGNGSRT
+394 IRRAHLTFGNGSRT
-408 IVGGNISAG
+408 IVRGNISAG
-417 PQTTV
+417 ISPNDSPVVDLQ
-422 RLNSAE
+422 SAE
-428 LELGPEGTATFDGD
+428 LELGPGGTATFGGEWLH
-442 QFFSSG
+442 SSG
-448 GTIVLNNAPS
+448 GTIVLNNVS
-458 NAPSQDG
+458 SGDG
-465 KVLTISNLTGDLTV
+465 KVLTIRNLTGDLTV
-479 AASGVLNDTFANPE
+479 AASSVLNDTFANPE
-493 DAAKALNESIDIRIN
+493 DAAKALNESIDIGIDE
-508 PQGEEGGTYQ
+508 QGEGGTYQ

-544 ESLKAFE
+544 ESLNAFE

-591 KAEYSDGV
+591 KAKYSDGV

-647 AAYVTGSFPCG
+647 VAYVTGSFPCG

-738 FQSLVGRLGARV
+738 YQSLVGRLGARV

-778 ASLGNVVKKQDVN
+778 ATLGNVVKKQDVN

-816 LERADGSD
+816 LERADGGD

>member
-1 MSIGVAS
+1 
-8 ARSFL
+8 
-13 ISGVVMKETSFQKTA
+13 MKETSFQKTA

-273 NICGTYGLITTDTH
+273 NICGTYGLITTDPN

-308 KGDSASHSNH
+308 KGDSASHSDH
-318 GRRTIV
+318 GRTTIV
-324 NVNADRGTMEG
+324 NVNADRGTMTG
-335 NVHGYERGR
+335 NVQGFERGH

-355 TGNITVEDWGKA
+355 TGDITVKVNGQA
-367 YLGALLKNDGTIEKE
+367 YFGALLKKDGGTIVPEKE
-382 GGLVSLTGNVDL
+382 GGLVSLTGDVVLENF
-394 KDRAHLTFGNGSRT
+394 AQLTFGNGSRT

-465 KVLTISNLTGDLTV
+465 KVLTVSNLTGDLTV

-614 RFADNYVAG
+614 RFADNYVAC

-832 VGLRYVW
+832 VGLRYPYARSTGI

>member
-1 MSIGVAS
+1 
-8 ARSFL
+8 
-13 ISGVVMKETSFQKTA
+13 MKETSFQKTA
-28 LAVSLLSVFSFGV
+28 LAVSLLSVFSFSV
-41 QANPLVLENAKYPN
+41 QADPLVNAEYSSTP
-55 TTLNTLNMN
+55 LNLND
-64 NAGQDVVYKAPAAE
+64 AGQDVVYKAP
-78 NTDSQTVSEY
+78 NMGSYTGEY
-88 KYYALLLSNGT
+88 YHHALLLNNGT
-99 GNTITAKSLTFR
+99 GNAITAKSLTFR
-111 SANQATNDPNQTT
+111 SANQATNNPNQTP

-151 NGADRGIRLT
+151 DQVGNSIYGADRGIRLT
-161 GAGTGAGNRLT
+161 GAGNKLT
-172 IHANEITSYT
+172 ILANEITSYT
-182 GDEFVHVRNGG
+182 GDEFVHVRAG
-193 AGSVADIGTADRRIG
+193 ADSVANIGTADRRIG
-208 KFTAKTGWGKD
+208 KFTAKTGWGKG

-273 NICGTYGLITTDTH
+273 NICGTYGLITTDTN

-318 GRRTIV
+318 GRTTIV
-324 NVNADRGTMEG
+324 NVNADRGTMIG
-335 NVHGYERGR
+335 NVQGFERGN

-355 TGNITVEDWGKA
+355 TGNITVENRGKA
-367 YLGALLKNDGTIEKE
+367 YLGALLFKKDDGTIAPEKE
-382 GGLVSLTGNVDL
+382 GGLVSLTGDVVL
-394 KDRAHLTFGNGSRT
+394 EGFAQLTFGNGSRT

-448 GTIVLNNAPS
+448 GTIVLNNVS
-458 NAPSQDG
+458 SGDG
-465 KVLTISNLTGDLTV
+465 KVLTIRDLNGDLTV

-493 DAAKALNESIDIRIN
+493 DAAQALNESIDIRIN
-508 PQGEEGGTYQ
+508 PQGERGTYQ

-591 KAEYSDGV
+591 KAKYSDGV

-633 TLSNG
+633 ALSNG

-668 RMSSDMTAANGTNVL
+668 RMSSDMTAANGTNVM

-778 ASLGNVVKKQDVN
+778 ATLGNVVKKQDVN